1 MSPEDREMVTRSIAN
16 LWTFNAIV
24 ISRLVRTLRQHSVP
38 ADALGRMLEEM
49 DDAVEVLDGE
59 DDRAYANGVL
69 AVVQN
74 ALREP

>member
-59 DDRAYANGVL
+59 DDRAYATGLL

>member
-1 MSPEDREMVTRSIAN
+1 MVTRSIAN

-49 DDAVEVLDGE
+49 DDAVDVLEGA
-59 DDRAYANGVL
+59 DDRAYATGL
-69 AVVQN
+69 LSVVQN